1 VLVVDTSAVIGAL
14 TGRPPSDA
22 VIERLAADGDLAAP
36 HLLDIELLHALR
48 RLVLGR
54 QLSEDRAA
62 DARGDFGD
70 LAITRYEH
78 TVVADRI
85 WQLRHGLTAS
95 DAAFVAL
102 AELLDA
108 PLVTC
113 DARLARAPLVTCD
126 ARLADAP
133 GNRAVTELYEGAG
146 G

>member
-14 TGRPPSDA
+14 VGRPPSHA
-22 VIERLAADGDLAAP
+22 VIERLAGDGDLSAP
-36 HLLDIELLHALR
+36 HLLDIEFLHALR

-62 DARGDFGD
+62 DARGDFAD

-85 WQLRHGLTAS
+85 WQLRHGLTAD

-102 AELLDA
+102 AELLDV

-113 DARLARAPLVTCD
+113 DARLARAPGHHATV
-126 ARLADAP
+126 
-133 GNRAVTELYEGAG
+133 ELFAG

>member
-1 VLVVDTSAVIGAL
+1 MLVVDTSAVVGAL

-36 HLLDIELLHALR
+36 HLIDIEFLHALR

-62 DARGDFGD
+62 DARSDFAD

-85 WQLRHGLTAS
+85 WQLRHGLTAY

-102 AELLDA
+102 AELLG
-108 PLVTC
+108 V
-113 DARLARAPLVTCD
+113 PLVTCD

>member
-1 VLVVDTSAVIGAL
+1 VLVVDTSAVVGAL

-36 HLLDIELLHALR
+36 HLIDIEFLHALR

-54 QLSEDRAA
+54 QLSDDRAA
-62 DARGDFGD
+62 DARSDFAD

-85 WQLRHGLTAS
+85 WQLRHGLTAD

-102 AELLDA
+102 AELLDV

-113 DARLARAPLVTCD
+113 DARLARAPGHHATV
-126 ARLADAP
+126 
-133 GNRAVTELYEGAG
+133 ELFAG

>member
-14 TGRPPSDA
+14 VGRPPSDE
-22 VIERLAADGDLAAP
+22 VIERLATDSDLSAP
-36 HLLDIELLHALR
+36 HLLDVEFLHALR
-48 RLVLGR
+48 RLALGG

-62 DARGDFGD
+62 DARGDFAD

-85 WQLRHGLTAS
+85 WQLRHGLTAY

-113 DARLARAPLVTCD
+113 DARLARAPGHHATI
-126 ARLADAP
+126 
-133 GNRAVTELYEGAG
+133 ELLAG